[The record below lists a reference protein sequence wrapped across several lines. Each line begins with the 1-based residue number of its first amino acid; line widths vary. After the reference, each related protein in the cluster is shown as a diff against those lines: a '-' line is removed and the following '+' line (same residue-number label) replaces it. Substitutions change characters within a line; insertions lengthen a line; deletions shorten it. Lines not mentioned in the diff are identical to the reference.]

1 MAWPPAGGGV
11 PGDGRGPGEARVEWM
26 VQFAGVSK
34 TYANGVTALRDI
46 SLEIATG
53 DFAFVVGPTG
63 VGKSTLLKMIYRE
76 ELPTRGTVR
85 VEGRDVTRM
94 SSREIPFLRRRVG
107 VVFQDFRLLPRKTAW
122 ENVAF
127 ALEVTGTAPPPRA
140 DSAAR
145 NHEIEAGRR
154 VTELLETVGLG
165 PRADALP
172 RELSAGEQ
180 QRVSIAR
187 ALVHRPRLLLA
198 DEPTG
203 NLDPDTSWEIVRL
216 LSRINGDG
224 TTVVVTTHDQ
234 TIVDRL
240 RRRVI
245 AIDAGAVVRDEA
257 VGVYAGND

>member
-1 MAWPPAGGGV
+1 MTGNGRV
-11 PGDGRGPGEARVEWM
+11 TGDGHATGDGHVTGDGHTDPTVRFS
-26 VQFAGVSK
+26 QVSK
-34 TYANGVTALRDI
+34 TYANGVEALRDV
-46 SLEIATG
+46 SLEIGAG

-63 VGKSTLLKMIYRE
+63 VGKSTLLKLIYRE
-76 ELPTRGTVR
+76 ELPTRGTVS

-94 SSREIPFLRRRVG
+94 PAREIPFLRRRVG

-127 ALEVTGTAPPPRA
+127 ALEVTGTALPDA
-140 DSAAR
+140 D
-145 NHEIEAGRR
+145 RR
-154 VTELLETVGLG
+154 VTELLEMVGLTA
-165 PRADALP
+165 RADAVP

-187 ALVHRPRLLLA
+187 ALVHGPNLLLA

-203 NLDPDTSWEIVRL
+203 NLDPDTSWDIVRL
-216 LSRINGDG
+216 LARINECGM
-224 TTVVVTTHDQ
+224 TVVVTTHDQ

-245 AIDAGAVVRDEA
+245 AIDRGAVVRDDA
-257 VGVYAGND
+257 QGVYAAET